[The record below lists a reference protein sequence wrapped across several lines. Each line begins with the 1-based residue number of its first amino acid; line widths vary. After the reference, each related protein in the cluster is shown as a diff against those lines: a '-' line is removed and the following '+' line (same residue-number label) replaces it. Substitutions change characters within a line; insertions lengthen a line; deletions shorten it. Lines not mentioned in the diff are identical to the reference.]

1 MVNKRRFSK
10 LLNGS
15 FFLCPFIQFFQIIFN
30 EGYKMKIFKI
40 MPIAAL
46 FAAVLSVNVYHQAR
60 ANTADDLN
68 ANYNKIVDNCGSSKR
83 PAFLCSG
90 NLIRFT
96 GYSKAY
102 HAWDP
107 SPASIQRQGV
117 SFTFVREGINAR
129 LGFGGK
135 SSGIIYYPN
144 MQAPAGKNKPE
155 ITCAFPTDAWTDGR
169 WDSCGRPDSNR
180 RCQNV
185 FAGFNPVTTAELWY
199 ENYMSLG
206 GDENH
211 KQQYQCAFDM
221 SIGSLD
227 LYAQPANTA
236 DLFNQNLRAIQM
248 YPNIGSGYNEIIIKP
263 LTDAKSMPI
272 QAFFYLNNGNNGA
285 NEAYN
290 MQWDY
295 YEETGIMIP
304 VVIISN
310 TGGTPYNQHLIY
322 VEG

>member
-1 MVNKRRFSK
+1 MK
-10 LLNGS
+10 L
-15 FFLCPFIQFFQIIFN
+15 
-30 EGYKMKIFKI
+30 FKI
-40 MPIAAL
+40 TPIATL
-46 FAAVLSVNVYHQAR
+46 FVAILSVSGNYQAR
-60 ANTADDLN
+60 ASTADDLN
-68 ANYNKIVDNCGSSKR
+68 ANYSKIVNNCGSSKR

-90 NLIRFT
+90 VMIRFT
-96 GYSKAY
+96 GYSNDY
-102 HAWDP
+102 NAWDP
-107 SPASIQRQGV
+107 SPASIKRQGV
-117 SFTFVREGINAR
+117 SFTYIRKDIPAR

-135 SSGIIYYPN
+135 LSGVIYYPN
-144 MQAPAGKNKPE
+144 MLAPLDKVKPE

-169 WDSCGRPDSNR
+169 GDSCGRPDSNR

-199 ENYMSLG
+199 QNYMSLG

-248 YPNIGSGYNEIIIKP
+248 YPNIGSGYNEIIVKP

-272 QAFFYLNNGNNGA
+272 QAFFYLT
-285 NEAYN
+285 EN
-290 MQWDY
+290 MQKGGAEAFNMRDSY
-295 YEETGIMIP
+295 YYKTGIYLP
-304 VVIISN
+304 VVR
-310 TGGTPYNQHLIY
+310 
-322 VEG
+322 VEYRSPTIGVYFMDS